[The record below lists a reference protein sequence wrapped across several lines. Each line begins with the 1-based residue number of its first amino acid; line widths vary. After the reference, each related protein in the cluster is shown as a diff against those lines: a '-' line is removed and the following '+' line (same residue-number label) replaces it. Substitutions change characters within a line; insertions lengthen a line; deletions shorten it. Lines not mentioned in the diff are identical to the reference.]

1 MSNVY
6 KNAIYKPTTTANTT
20 VYTCNATARAVIQTI
35 QLTNQT
41 GSHAVEVFIYDS
53 SATTTTEIAHISLGS
68 NSTENVAKGPIIL
81 EEGDALLI
89 SAASTVVTGIVSILE
104 VNRGSLTT

>member
-35 QLTNQT
+35 QLTNQS
-41 GSHAVEVFIYDS
+41 GSHTAEVFIYDS

-89 SAASTVVTGIVSILE
+89 SAGSTVVTGIVSILE

>member
-20 VYTCNATARAVIQTI
+20 VYTCNVTARAVIQTI
-35 QLTNQT
+35 QLTNQS
-41 GSHAVEVFIYDS
+41 GSHVVEVFIYDS

-89 SAASTVVTGIVSILE
+89 SAGSTVVTGIVSILE
-104 VNRGSLTT
+104 VNRGSLTS

>member
-1 MSNVY
+1 MTNVY
-6 KNAIYKPTTTANTT
+6 KNALYVPTTTANTT

-35 QLTNQT
+35 QLTNEA
-41 GSHAVEVFIYDS
+41 GSHLVEVFVYDS

-68 NSTENVAKGPIIL
+68 NTTENVAKGPIVL

-89 SAASTVVTGIVSILE
+89 GAASTVVTGIVSILE
-104 VNRGSLTT
+104 INRGLGK

>member
-6 KNAIYKPTTTANTT
+6 KNAIYVPTTTANTT

-35 QLTNQT
+35 QLTNQS
-41 GSHAVEVFIYDS
+41 GSHTVEVFVYDS

-104 VNRGSLTT
+104 VNRGSLTN

>member
-20 VYTCNATARAVIQTI
+20 VYTCNITARAVIQTI
-35 QLTNQT
+35 QVTNQS
-41 GSHAVEVFIYDS
+41 GSHVVEVFVYDS
-53 SATTTTEIAHISLGS
+53 SATTTTEIAHITLGS
-68 NSTENVAKGPIIL
+68 NDTENVAKGPIIL

-104 VNRGSLTT
+104 VNRGSLTN